1 MGVLFLKCPVTGT
14 RPLVLLRKN
23 LIAAYD
29 VPLLLDQISKPS
41 KQNRPL
47 E

>member
-1 MGVLFLKCPVTGT
+1 MGVLVLKCPVTGT

-23 LIAAYD
+23 SIAAHD
-29 VPLLLDQISKPS
+29 VPLLDQISKPS

>member
-1 MGVLFLKCPVTGT
+1 MGVLSKMTGHRDEAISAAT
-14 RPLVLLRKN
+14 QN
-23 LIAAYD
+23 SIAAHY
-29 VPLLLDQISKPS
+29 VPPLDQISKPS